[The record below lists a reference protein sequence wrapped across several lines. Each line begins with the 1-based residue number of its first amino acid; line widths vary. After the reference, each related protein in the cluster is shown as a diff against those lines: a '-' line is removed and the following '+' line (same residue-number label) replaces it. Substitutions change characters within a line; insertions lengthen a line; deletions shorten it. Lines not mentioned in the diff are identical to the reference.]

1 MQSKNE
7 FQTRFEKFQK
17 FNDDINLGI
26 ARITEISKSMR
37 NATRTDK
44 EFSKDVSFIEVCE
57 EAIIITSSKLKNM
70 ELIREFS
77 LDFPYLTCN
86 RSQMSQ
92 VIMNFLSNSADA
104 IEEYKSKHPEEI
116 VEFLTTLKMPDLD
129 ESFDIIWNHEKLNEI
144 INSILKLG

>member
-26 ARITEISKSMR
+26 NRITEISKSMR